1 MIAVILSAL
10 AILAALFAPRYV
22 RDESFATRIERAA
35 IGLRR
40 FGPLATAVL
49 SVAIVWF
56 VWDALVPIAQV
67 HDENSYLLQADIFAR
82 GRWTVPSPP
91 IPDFFEQPHVQVVPT
106 VASKYPPGHALLLS
120 IGSLV
125 RFPPLVPLLLTA
137 ITAALVFAL
146 AARLTNPWLALLTW
160 TMWISAPIV
169 LRFQASYF
177 SELTTSAVVLGSWWA
192 LLEWRETRRRR
203 WLLLLALAVGWGAIT
218 RPLTM
223 LAFAIPI
230 GVVVA
235 RDVVRLRLWLDFG
248 LAFLTGVLVLG
259 ILPLWSARTTGD
271 WRVSPLEQYR
281 KDYLPFDKIGFTI
294 DTSPPRRTVSPV
306 LKTTYDYFLFARKQQ
321 QLSALPEIIGD
332 RALNLTIILFKG
344 ARLPLLLFA
353 IAGLFFMSAPLQFAA
368 ISALLLFIAHLPYAH
383 WAPWTVYY
391 LEAAPVIA
399 MITAVGI
406 WRVATRILADERRV
420 RLASIFVTALLVG
433 YAVPAIVFWRN
444 DHRGRAAFFVRFAVE
459 LKKLPP
465 HSIVFVRYTPRT
477 LQHIAVVF
485 NSADLAHERVWVVHD
500 LGPRNAELRRLVPD
514 RTSFDFEEEQL
525 VDRLKR

>member
-10 AILAALFAPRYV
+10 AFVVALFAPRWL
-22 RDESFATRIERAA
+22 RDESFAARIDRAE

-40 FGPLATAVL
+40 YGPYMTAVL

-56 VWDALVPIAQV
+56 VWDAVVPIPQV

-91 IPDFFEQPHVQVVPT
+91 IPDFFEQPHVQVVPA

-125 RFPPLVPLLLTA
+125 HFPPLVPFLLTA
-137 ITAALVFAL
+137 ITAALVFGL
-146 AARLTNPWLALLTW
+146 ATRLANPWIALMTW
-160 TMWISAPIV
+160 TFWISAPIV

-177 SELTTSAVVLGSWWA
+177 SELTTSALLLGSWWA
-192 LLEWRETRRRR
+192 LLEWRKTRNLR
-203 WLLLLALAVGWGAIT
+203 WLLLLALGIGWGAIT

-230 GVVVA
+230 GVVVV
-235 RDVVRLRLWLDFG
+235 RDVVRLRLWRDFG
-248 LAFLTGVLVLG
+248 LAFLTGVLVLA
-259 ILPLWSARTTGD
+259 ILPIWSWRTTGD
-271 WRVSPLEQYR
+271 WHVSPLELYR
-281 KDYLPFDKIGFTI
+281 KDYLPFDKIGFSV
-294 DTSPPRRTVSPV
+294 DSSPPRRTVSPV
-306 LKTTYDYFLFARKQQ
+306 LKTTNDYFFLARREQ
-321 QLSALPEIIGD
+321 QLATLPKIVGD

-353 IAGLFFMSAPLQFAA
+353 IAGLFFMSSPLQFAA
-368 ISALLLFIAHLPYAH
+368 MSAVLLFIAHLPYAH

-391 LEAAPVIA
+391 LEAAPVVA

-406 WRVATRILADERRV
+406 WHLAARILADERRV
-420 RLASIFVTALLVG
+420 TLASVFVTALLVG
-433 YAVPAIVFWRN
+433 FAVPNVVFWRR
-444 DHRGRAAFFVRFAVE
+444 DHRGRAAFFERFSEE

-465 HSIVFVRYTPRT
+465 HSIVFVKYTPRT
-477 LQHIAVVF
+477 LQHIPVVF

-500 LGPRNAELRRLVPD
+500 LGARDAELRQLVPD